1 MCRPALIALGCLLL
15 TSQAQAKLKVFILA
29 GQSNMQGAGA
39 IKINPKSK
47 NGGQGTLEY
56 LVKDERL
63 AKRLAH
69 VVDASGDW
77 VVRDDV
83 WIKYF

>member
-1 MCRPALIALGCLLL
+1 MCRLALIALGCLLF

-56 LVKDERL
+56 LVKEERL
-63 AKRLAH
+63 AKRCAGSCATFM
-69 VVDASGDW
+69 ASK
-77 VVRDDV
+77 RNPA
-83 WIKYF
+83 KPSTR